1 MKYSILYLKKE
12 KVLNIFHVEK
22 IPHTIKMGIILHE
35 DRSPRQYDKSDKPRD
50 QTATQIGAS
59 GKVSMG

>member
-1 MKYSILYLKKE
+1 
-12 KVLNIFHVEK
+12 VLNILRVEK

-59 GKVSMG
+59 GKVSNV